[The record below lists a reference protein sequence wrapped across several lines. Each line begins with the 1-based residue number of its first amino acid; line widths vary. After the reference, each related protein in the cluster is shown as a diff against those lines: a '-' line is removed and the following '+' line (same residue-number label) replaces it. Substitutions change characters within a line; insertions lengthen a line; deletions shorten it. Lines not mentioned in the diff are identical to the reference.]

1 MPLSAKN
8 AVQEN
13 DGFNP
18 RCKKVSKRMSAFQIE
33 GNNSENH
40 VYLCWKLQ
48 AVSVTVFLSSS
59 SRVFF

>member
-40 VYLCWKLQ
+40 VYLC
-48 AVSVTVFLSSS
+48 
-59 SRVFF
+59 